1 MGDLRYEAYLQ
12 KEWEAFFSD
21 SSRAQASIDA
31 ARGTQVR
38 KLLDVGSGA
47 GQEMVPF
54 TKQGAFG
61 VGADLSPDAG
71 LLARRLFDESQP
83 RSRVAFVRAAAER
96 LPFASESFD
105 LVICRVA
112 LPYMD
117 NERALTE
124 MSRVLR
130 PEGLMLL
137 KIHHARY
144 YIRQFS
150 LALRRGMLRSMIHA
164 TRVLISGGLY
174 LLLGRQVLRSVLG
187 NEIFQTRRSLE
198 RAVHPMRIRGEM
210 PGSRLDTP
218 AFVIEKQ
225 C

>member
-1 MGDLRYEAYLQ
+1 MGDTRYETYLR
-12 KEWEAFFSD
+12 KEWQAFFSD
-21 SSRAQASIDA
+21 PSRAQASIDA
-31 ARGTQVR
+31 ARGTQVLR
-38 KLLDVGSGA
+38 LLDVGCGA
-47 GQEMVPF
+47 GQEMAPF
-54 TKQGAFG
+54 TAQGAFG
-61 VGADLSPDAG
+61 AGVDVSPEAG
-71 LLARRLFDESQP
+71 PLARRLFDELQP
-83 RSRVAFVRAAAER
+83 RCRVAFVGAAAER

-117 NERALTE
+117 NQRALAE

-130 PEGLMLL
+130 PAGLLLL

-150 LALRRGMLRSMIHA
+150 LALRRGMVRSMVHA
-164 TRVLISGGLY
+164 TRVLISGILY
-174 LLLGRQVLRSVLG
+174 SLLGRQVLRSVLG
-187 NEIFQTRRSLE
+187 NEIFQTRRSLQ

-210 PGSRLDTP
+210 AGSRLDTP
-218 AFVIEKQ
+218 AFAIEKQ